1 MCVWA
6 SSHLNLIHWHDRIA
20 KRLYWPYMEGNRFL
34 AMGLFTTLQYG
45 QPVLLVSSGEVELRA
60 ALCLAGCVPLCCP
73 TWLVFLLWLSGL
85 AWKSD
90 TTNWVVVCKEHRH
103 NVLYL
108 ILAVAILHPV
118 LLLTIKSKL
127 PSRAIWLFKNPGQE
141 CEVLTVQSPQ
151 PEEIKYLSPLLSTSV
166 TSLIATFLITHTYD
180 SAQSHSDMS
189 FGKLHALEGKKRG
202 SHLTIV
208 SQWIA

>member
-45 QPVLLVSSGEVELRA
+45 QPVLLASSGEVELRA

-108 ILAVAILHPV
+108 ILAVAVLHPV

-127 PSRAIWLFKNPGQE
+127 PSRAIWLFKNRDRNVKCLQFSLPSRRKSNIFLPSYQ
-141 CEVLTVQSPQ
+141 
-151 PEEIKYLSPLLSTSV
+151 LL
-166 TSLIATFLITHTYD
+166 
-180 SAQSHSDMS
+180 
-189 FGKLHALEGKKRG
+189 
-202 SHLTIV
+202 
-208 SQWIA
+208 